1 MVSEPTTPYAEL
13 GGEAGIR
20 RLVHRFY
27 QLMDT
32 LPEAWDVRQ
41 MHPEDLSG
49 SEEKLFMYLTGWLG
63 GPPLYEQAHGHPRL
77 RARHLPFTIASR
89 ERDQWLMCMKLRR
102 MHPRKPAAHP
112 TVDSHRRP
120 CRPHAQ
126 PRRPRLN
133 QPQAHTPIMK
143 FLFDLFPI
151 ILFFVAYKF
160 AGIFAATAVAIAA
173 TVGQIGWVW
182 FRHRK
187 VDTMLWVSLAIVTVF
202 GGATLFFQNPT
213 FIKWKPTVLYW
224 FFAGALIFSAV
235 VLKKNLI
242 RKMLEAQMKLPEP
255 IWGTLNLV
263 WAGFFGLMGVL
274 NLFIAYNFSEDTWV
288 NFKLFGGMGLMI
300 VFVLAQGMLLSRYIE
315 EESN

>member
-1 MVSEPTTPYAEL
+1 
-13 GGEAGIR
+13 
-20 RLVHRFY
+20 
-27 QLMDT
+27 
-32 LPEAWDVRQ
+32 
-41 MHPEDLSG
+41 
-49 SEEKLFMYLTGWLG
+49 
-63 GPPLYEQAHGHPRL
+63 
-77 RARHLPFTIASR
+77 
-89 ERDQWLMCMKLRR
+89 
-102 MHPRKPAAHP
+102 
-112 TVDSHRRP
+112 
-120 CRPHAQ
+120 
-126 PRRPRLN
+126 
-133 QPQAHTPIMK
+133 MK

-187 VDTMLWVSLAIVTVF
+187 VDTMLWVSLVIVTVF
-202 GGATLFFQNPT
+202 GGATLLFQNPT

-288 NFKLFGGMGLMI
+288 NFKLFGGMGLII